1 MLGEIDASDA
11 MESAISRMLNRR
23 DAETVSCC
31 WAIIRFPCSREI
43 SLRQTCWILPEEG
56 VGSSVLFQL
65 LPMREVR
72 CGHGLFESDIVLL
85 NSY

>member
-56 VGSSVLFQL
+56 VGLQFCFNSCLCGSL
-65 LPMREVR
+65 LAVMA
-72 CGHGLFESDIVLL
+72 FESDIVLL